1 VDLNQLNSVFF
12 VGIGGIGM
20 SALARYFKHLGLEVQ
35 GYDRTETKLTQQL
48 EKEGI
53 SVHFEDKIELIASD
67 FSDKENTLVV
77 FTPAIPKEHS
87 QLNYFITNGFKVM
100 KRAEVL
106 GLITQSRKTIAVAGT
121 HGKTTVS
128 TMISHLLHHSHI
140 GCDAFVGGI
149 AKNYNS
155 NLILSEKSDYVVV
168 EADEF
173 DRSFLKLFPF
183 FAVITATD
191 ADHLDIYSSKEQM
204 LESFKEFSKQI
215 HENGVLFVRKQ
226 IYPNFIDT
234 SAKMLFTYSLKTT
247 ADFYAKNIQQNGDTY
262 LFDLK
267 TPIGEF
273 KNFTLGMSGLVNL
286 ENAVAALSVCLTTGA
301 KVDDLRKALA
311 DFKGINRRFDYRI
324 KSEKLIFIDDYAHH
338 PEELKAVINSVKD
351 IYKTRKITGVFQ
363 PHLFTRTRDFADDFA
378 KSLDLL
384 DEVILLD
391 IYPARELPIEGITS
405 EIIFGKIKN
414 TNKTLCKKEELI
426 DVLKQKKIDILLT
439 LGAGDIDKLLEPIE
453 LMFNV

>member
-1 VDLNQLNSVFF
+1 MDLNQLNSVFF
-12 VGIGGIGM
+12 IGIGGIGM

-48 EKEGI
+48 DKEDI
-53 SVHFEDKIELIASD
+53 LVHFEDTIDRIDND
-67 FSDKENTLVV
+67 FLDKDSTLVV
-77 FTPAIPKEHS
+77 FTPAIPKEHL
-87 QLNYFITNGFKVM
+87 QLNYFINNGFTVM

-155 NLILSEKSDYVVV
+155 NLILSEKSNFAVV

-215 HENGVLFVRKQ
+215 DENGVLFVRKQ
-226 IYPNFIDT
+226 IYSNFIDT
-234 SAKMLFTYSLKTT
+234 TAKMLFTYSLKAT
-247 ADFYAKNIQQNGDTY
+247 ADFYAKNIRQNRETY
-262 LFDLK
+262 QFDLK

-273 KNFTLGMSGLVNL
+273 KDFTLGMPGLVNL
-286 ENAVAALSVCLTTGA
+286 ENAVAALAVCLTTGA
-301 KVDDLRKALA
+301 KVEDLKKSLA

-324 KSEKLIFIDDYAHH
+324 NTENLVFIDDYAHH

-351 IYKTRKITGVFQ
+351 IYSSKKITGVFQ
-363 PHLFTRTRDFADDFA
+363 PHLFTRTRDFAEDFA

-384 DEVILLD
+384 DEIILLD
-391 IYPARELPIEGITS
+391 IYPARELPIEGVTS
-405 EIIFGKIKN
+405 EIIFEKIKN
-414 TNKTLCKKEELI
+414 TNKTLCNKEELI
-426 DVLKQKKIDILLT
+426 DVLKQKKIEVLLT
-439 LGAGDIDKLLEPIE
+439 LGAGDIDKFLEPIE